1 MAKQVYVTFEPVL
14 IDMPAGADNFADD
27 RYSRLVLIHAAIKK
41 LKHELENSNV
51 VLDHLT
57 HVVKA

>member
-1 MAKQVYVTFEPVL
+1 MSGKVKSRPSFDGT
-14 IDMPAGADNFADD
+14 IADNFADD